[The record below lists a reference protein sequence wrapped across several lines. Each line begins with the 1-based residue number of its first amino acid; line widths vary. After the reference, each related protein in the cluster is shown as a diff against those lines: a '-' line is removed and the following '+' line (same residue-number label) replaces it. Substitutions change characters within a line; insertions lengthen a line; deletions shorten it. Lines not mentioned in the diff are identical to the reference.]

1 MDMVVVSGSPGALS
15 DIAARGFRRVGLSFL
30 SDMGYTG
37 RDQLPD
43 WYLADY
49 LQGTQLH

>member
-1 MDMVVVSGSPGALS
+1 MVVVSGSPGALS
-15 DIAARGFRRVGLSFL
+15 DSSQGFQERGLSFL
-30 SDMGYTG
+30 SDTGYTG

-49 LQGTQLH
+49 LQKHLA